1 MRAVD
6 ESRTVTLGDITIK
19 GGIITAN
26 GGRMGAGIGTGF
38 VWNGSA
44 TLDNITIKGGSIT
57 ANGGED
63 GAGIGTG
70 DVWNGTVTLGTLTI
84 YDDIDLVDATG
95 DRKSGIS
102 EEVVYMHG
110 ESDVTEDKSEYFDIN
125 DEGEHVVIESKK
137 HTITLVNDGQHGTVT
152 VVAKEMSGEIVT
164 ITVTPDNGYMLD
176 TIEVKDA
183 NGNEVELDED
193 DMSFI
198 MPDSNVT
205 ITVTWKLKGDVNGN
219 GTVDISDV
227 VALVNAILND
237 ESNDAYDVSGDNAVD
252 INDVVA
258 LVNLILGQ

>member
-1 MRAVD
+1 
-6 ESRTVTLGDITIK
+6 
-19 GGIITAN
+19 
-26 GGRMGAGIGTGF
+26 
-38 VWNGSA
+38 
-44 TLDNITIKGGSIT
+44 
-57 ANGGED
+57 
-63 GAGIGTG
+63 
-70 DVWNGTVTLGTLTI
+70 
-84 YDDIDLVDATG
+84 
-95 DRKSGIS
+95 
-102 EEVVYMHG
+102 
-110 ESDVTEDKSEYFDIN
+110 
-125 DEGEHVVIESKK
+125 
-137 HTITLVNDGQHGTVT
+137 
-152 VVAKEMSGEIVT
+152 MSGESVR

-183 NGNEVELDED
+183 NGNEVSRN
-193 DMSFI
+193 DMSFT